1 MTQILSRQVWVQLN
15 ILSEFR
21 GPPLKELLD
30 ELLKDCK
37 TPEDLLGKNGVLKQL
52 TKDLMERMLEAEMT
66 DHLGYDRHALEGRGS
81 GNSRNGTSAKTIQGD
96 HGEVPLDVPRD
107 RNGDFEPQV
116 IPKGQRRLPGFDEKV
131 ISMYARGMTTREIQG
146 HLHELYGV
154 EVSSTLISNITDAVL
169 EEVTAWQRRPL
180 GSVYP
185 ILYLDAL
192 QVKVKDQGAIRNK
205 AIYLALGVGL
215 TGEKELLGLWVSH
228 TEGAKFWLQ
237 VLTELRNRGVS
248 DIIIACVDGLTG
260 FPEAIETAFPKT
272 QVQLCIV
279 HQVRNS
285 LSYVSYKDRK
295 AVAADMK
302 KIYKSATLEEAEQHL
317 ASLGQTWNERYPTI
331 HRSWDQHWEQLTAFF
346 AFPPE
351 IRKVIYTTN
360 AIESLN
366 SSMRK
371 ILKTRRAFPNDEAAT
386 KLMYLALQNIA
397 KRWTRPVKDWKKAL
411 NQFAIMYEDRVPLP

>member
-1 MTQILSRQVWVQLN
+1 MATS
-15 ILSEFR
+15 
-21 GPPLKELLD
+21 KELLD

-52 TKDLMERMLEAEMT
+52 TKDLVERMLEAEMT
-66 DHLGYDRHALEGRGS
+66 DHLGYDKHAPEGRGS
-81 GNSRNGTSAKTIQGD
+81 GNSRNGTSSKTIQGD

-107 RNGDFEPQV
+107 RNGQFEPQIV
-116 IPKGQRRLPGFDEKV
+116 PKGQRRLPGFDEKV

-146 HLHELYGV
+146 HLEELYGV
-154 EVSSTLISNITDAVL
+154 EVSPTLISNITDAVL

-192 QVKVKDQGAIRNK
+192 QVKIKDQGSVRNK
-205 AIYLALGVGL
+205 AIYMALGIGL
-215 TGEKELLGLWVSH
+215 SGEKELLGLWVSP

-248 DIIIACVDGLTG
+248 DILIACVDGLSG

-279 HQVRNS
+279 HQVRNC
-285 LSYVSYKDRK
+285 LTYVSYKDRK
-295 AVAADMK
+295 AVAADLK
-302 KIYKSATLEEAEQHL
+302 RIYGAATIEEAEEHL
-317 ASLGQTWNERYPTI
+317 AALGETWNERYPTI

-366 SSMRK
+366 ASMRK
-371 ILKTRRAFPNDEAAT
+371 ILKTRRAFPNDESAT
-386 KLMYLALQNIA
+386 KLMYLALQNMA

>member
-1 MTQILSRQVWVQLN
+1 M
-15 ILSEFR
+15 
-21 GPPLKELLD
+21 
-30 ELLKDCK
+30 LKDCK

>member
-1 MTQILSRQVWVQLN
+1 MATS
-15 ILSEFR
+15 
-21 GPPLKELLD
+21 KDLLD

-37 TPEDLLGKNGVLKQL
+37 TPADLLGKNGVLKQL

-66 DHLGYDRHALEGRGS
+66 DHLGYDKHAPEGRGS
-81 GNSRNGTSAKTIQGD
+81 GNSRNGSSAKTIQGD
-96 HGEVPLDVPRD
+96 HGEVPLEVPRD
-107 RNGDFEPQV
+107 RNGEFEPQL

-154 EVSSTLISNITDAVL
+154 EVSPTLVSNITDAVL

-192 QVKVKDQGAIRNK
+192 QVKVKDQGTIRNK

-215 TGEKELLGLWVSH
+215 TGEKELLGLWVSQ

-295 AVAADMK
+295 AVAADLK
-302 KIYKSATLEEAEQHL
+302 KIYRSATIEEAEQHL
-317 ASLGQTWNERYPTI
+317 ATLGQTWHERYPTI
-331 HRSWDQHWEQLTAFF
+331 HRSWDKHWEQLTAFF
-346 AFPPE
+346 AYPPE

-371 ILKTRRAFPNDEAAT
+371 ILKVRRAFPNDEAAT
-386 KLMYLALQNIA
+386 KLMYLALQNMA